1 MKSRHKARAVT
12 LASLYSMDF
21 NKRFYDAQ
29 GKFIYADDP
38 SREDCFVAMSQEE
51 KQELEQEV
59 IDYSRLLLLGTLE
72 NLQQIDQRIQQYS
85 KRELQDIALVDRN
98 ILRLSVYTL
107 MFCTDVHPHVVI
119 DEAVKLSQEYSSEV
133 NYRFINGILDA
144 MVKDI

>member
-29 GKFIYADDP
+29 GNFIYADDP
-38 SREDCFVAMSQEE
+38 AKEDCFVAMSQEE

-59 IDYSRLLLLGTLE
+59 IDYARLLLLGTLE
-72 NLQQIDQRIQQYS
+72 NLRQIDQRIQQYS

-107 MFCTDVHPHVVI
+107 MFCPDVHPHVVI